1 MLALVAERVVLALV
15 VMVLAERVWAMA
27 KVASKVASK
36 VVSKGSNDRGKDPPC
51 M

>member
-27 KVASKVASK
+27 KVASKVVLK
-36 VVSKGSNDRGKDPPC
+36 DSNNRGKDPPC